1 VTTTAEDREPTRLEL
16 EAMAY
21 VDGELAL
28 DARRAVE
35 ARLASDPALRGEV
48 VRLQRLALLAR
59 DAAGPEP
66 ADAEWAALARDP
78 LQRAGM
84 WLGFAALGAGLA
96 ALAAFGL
103 HALWTAESA
112 LALKVGASLVALGV
126 LALFGAALRAR
137 MRTRPYDPYTE
148 VRR

>member
-1 VTTTAEDREPTRLEL
+1 VTDAAEDREPTRLEL

-21 VDGELAL
+21 VDGELSP

-35 ARLASDPALRGEV
+35 ARLTSDPALRGEV
-48 VRLQRLALLAR
+48 VRLQRLSLLAR
-59 DAAGPEP
+59 HAAGPEP

-78 LQRAGM
+78 LQRAGT
-84 WLGFAALGAGLA
+84 WLGFAALGAGLV
-96 ALAAFGL
+96 ALAASGL
-103 HALWTAESA
+103 YALWTSEVA
-112 LALKVGASLVALGV
+112 LALRLAVSLLALGV